1 MKTFKIEIVE
11 TLSRVVEVRAD
22 NIYEALLKVEYD
34 YVAAKI
40 VLDYNNHVDT
50 EFNDITD

>member
-11 TLSRVVEVRAD
+11 TLSRVVEVQAD
-22 NIYEALLKVEYD
+22 NIDEALLKVEYD
-34 YVAAKI
+34 YNTAEI
-40 VLDYNNHVDT
+40 VLDYGDHIDT